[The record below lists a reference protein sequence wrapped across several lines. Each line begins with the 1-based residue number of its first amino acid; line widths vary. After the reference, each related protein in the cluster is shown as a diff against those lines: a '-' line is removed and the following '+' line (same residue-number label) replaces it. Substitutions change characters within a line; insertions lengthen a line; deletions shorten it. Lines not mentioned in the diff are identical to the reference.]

1 MNFFLAPAPSLL
13 LIIAGAL
20 SAAEAGAEVVAPV
33 PPVDVEPAP
42 VQSPAV
48 SAAAV
53 PASLLLDE
61 ALVEAA
67 SNATSPAIAKARLD
81 RVRSLQTQARALLM
95 PTVTLDGSYGS
106 LWSNRKPYAGSS
118 TEVLAGDAGIAVRLF
133 DGSAFPAIKSAKSQ
147 YFSQERASR
156 DLRRSSA
163 FSVAESYLTVITA
176 ERLKIVA
183 VRRLEVANQLLDEAR
198 ARLKAG
204 LAIASDVMRAEVE
217 VADSN
222 LTLSQAEQSIVVS
235 RLALQESMGGRE
247 PGALVEPLVTAPED
261 LKPAD
266 LLVVARRQRDDLAA
280 ARLAVEA
287 NGYDAEV
294 IRRGNWPVIGARAGV
309 ADQDSSAG
317 NALYGDTH
325 WTAGVTA
332 SWSLYD
338 GGLRA
343 GRVEETEAFGRER
356 REIVRVIELTAER
369 EIRTLL
375 VQINTAV
382 ASVAQAEAK
391 SRSAAAD
398 AADAFARYRAGTGT
412 ATELADAQ
420 YRSAAADA
428 DLTKRKIEVLSFR
441 LGLRRSLGGW
451 PLTDTEPVIAK

>member
-1 MNFFLAPAPSLL
+1 MKLHLTCRPSLL
-13 LIIAGAL
+13 FVLAGTL
-20 SAAEAGAEVVAPV
+20 GAAEAVTEVAPV
-33 PPVDVEPAP
+33 IAPAAA
-42 VQSPAV
+42 VTAAAPAV
-48 SAAAV
+48 SAT
-53 PASLLLDE
+53 LLLDQ

-67 SNATSPAIAKARLD
+67 SHATSPAIAKARLE
-81 RVRSLQTQARALLM
+81 RVRALQTQARALLM

-106 LWSNRKPYAGSS
+106 MWNNRRPFAGSS
-118 TEVLAGDAGIAVRLF
+118 TEVLAGEVGIAVRLF

-156 DLRRSSA
+156 DQRRSSA
-163 FSVAESYLTVITA
+163 FSVANSYLTVITA

-183 VRRLEVANQLLDEAR
+183 IRRLEVANQLLDEAR

-204 LAIASDVMRAEVE
+204 LAIASDVTRAEVE

-235 RLALQESMGGRE
+235 RLALQEAMGGRE
-247 PGALVEPLVTAPED
+247 PGSLAEPVVTAPED
-261 LKPAD
+261 QKPTD
-266 LLVVARRQRDDLAA
+266 LLAIARRQRDDLAA

-287 NGYDAEV
+287 NGHDAEV

-317 NALYGDTH
+317 NEFYGDTH
-325 WTAGVTA
+325 WTAGITA

-356 REIVRVIELTAER
+356 RENVRVVELMAER
-369 EIRTLL
+369 EVRTSL
-375 VQINTAV
+375 VQITTAV

-441 LGLRRSLGGW
+441 LGLRQALGGW
-451 PLTDTEPVIAK
+451 PLTDSEPTAP